1 MRSSLSGLLMAVVL
15 AAACGAPP
23 TPATAPAPR
32 GAPVPSAGRP
42 SAGAPS
48 APTPI
53 AGADVLPAG
62 ALPSVPLVDGP
73 LDIRIQ
79 YPPEN
84 YQIPVRDSNFIFGS
98 IGSGRATLT
107 INGVEAKVYPNGAF
121 MGWLPVPPSDSAHY
135 TLIAR
140 RDGESAVIRR
150 NVRVP
155 RTPSGSRPTPIATR
169 VDSGTRFVELVAD
182 ADAAG
187 SDTDQVV
194 IVRPTPAGTYKWFLF
209 PKTVVQ
215 VTGHR
220 GNEAR
225 IRFDSHLEGWVAES
239 NTKPV
244 ADSAL
249 PVRVASTS
257 RVTLG
262 DGYSDL
268 RVPVSGK
275 VPYEVS
281 EQANALVLTLFNTV
295 ANTDIIN
302 LATLDPMVRD
312 VTWEQTTSDRARFTV
327 HLRRAPYGY
336 HVFWDRGNVVLRVR
350 HAPRIDA
357 NAPLR
362 GRTIV
367 VDPGHPP
374 VGSTGP
380 TGLYEGDATL
390 MVGEEL
396 KTMLEAAGARV
407 VMTRTTRG
415 PVALNERPVMARRS
429 NGDAF
434 VSIHFNALADGAN
447 PFRPFG
453 SGTFYFLS
461 HSQPLAR
468 AVQNGLVHQMGLR
481 DMGINYDN
489 LAVVRQTWMP
499 AVLCEGAFII
509 VPEQEAA
516 LRTVGYRQRYA
527 RGILE
532 GLTEFFR
539 GVGR

>member
-1 MRSSLSGLLMAVVL
+1 MTSVL
-15 AAACGAPP
+15 VAACGAPP
-23 TPATAPAPR
+23 KPSTAPS
-32 GAPVPSAGRP
+32 PSAAPAVSPGRP
-42 SAGAPS
+42 VAGSPPS
-48 APTPI
+48 PASVP
-53 AGADVLPAG
+53 GADVSPAG
-62 ALPSVPLVDGP
+62 SLPTIPLVDGP
-73 LDIRIQ
+73 LDIKIQ
-79 YPPEN
+79 YPSEN
-84 YQIPVRDSNFIFGS
+84 YAIPVRDSNFIFGS
-98 IGSGRATLT
+98 VGSGRATLT
-107 INGVEAKVYPNGAF
+107 INGVAARVYPNGAF
-121 MGWLPVPPSDSAHY
+121 MGWLPVPSADSAHY
-135 TLIAR
+135 TLVAT
-140 RDGESAVIRR
+140 RDGESAVVRR

-155 RTPSGSRPTPIATR
+155 RPPSGVRPPAVVTR
-169 VDSGTRFVELVAD
+169 VDSGMRFVELVAD

-225 IRFDSHLEGWVAES
+225 IRFDARLEGWVAES
-239 NTKPV
+239 NTRPV
-244 ADSAL
+244 ADSTL

-268 RVPVSGK
+268 RVPVNGK

-295 ANTDIIN
+295 ANTDLIN

-312 VTWEQTTSDRARFTV
+312 VTWEQTASDRARFTV

-350 HAPRIDA
+350 HAPRVDA
-357 NAPLR
+357 SAPLR

-468 AVQNGLVHQMGLR
+468 AVQSGLVHHLGLR

-527 RGILE
+527 RGIVE